1 VRLAHCEW
9 SAGMMVRWQE
19 GIPQPHREKF
29 VGGLG
34 GKSQILG
41 ARSQDLRMSIPIG
54 VNAVRPIEVGGRS
67 IFRHTSGPRGGGAVK
82 RTYALFCVD
91 GALKARRDR
100 CMSASYSDRAPAPRP
115 ETLQSSDVKEKKR

>member
-1 VRLAHCEW
+1 
-9 SAGMMVRWQE
+9 MMVRWQE

-54 VNAVRPIEVGGRS
+54 VERRAPNRS
-67 IFRHTSGPRGGGAVK
+67 WRAIHFSPHFRAPGGGAVK

-91 GALKARRDR
+91 DALKATR
-100 CMSASYSDRAPAPRP
+100 SLYVGVIS
-115 ETLQSSDVKEKKR
+115 

>member
-1 VRLAHCEW
+1 
-9 SAGMMVRWQE
+9 MMVRWQE

-41 ARSQDLRMSIPIG
+41 ARSQDLRMSNPIG
-54 VNAVRPIEVGGRS
+54 VERRAPNRSWRAIHFSPRVTAPVGGG
-67 IFRHTSGPRGGGAVK
+67 TGAVK

-91 GALKARRDR
+91 DALKATR
-100 CMSASYSDRAPAPRP
+100 SLYVGVIS
-115 ETLQSSDVKEKKR
+115 